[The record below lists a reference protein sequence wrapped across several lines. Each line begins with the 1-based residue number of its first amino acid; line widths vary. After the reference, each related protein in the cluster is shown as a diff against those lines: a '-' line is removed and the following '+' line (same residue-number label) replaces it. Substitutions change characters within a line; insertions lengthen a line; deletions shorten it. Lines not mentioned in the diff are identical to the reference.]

1 MIMSQSALPMLGA
14 RRDQMFPTMTQADI
28 DRLRRFGE
36 SNWQI
41 DLMRSTTRQ
50 SRKDRFWSQ
59 AAVALNR
66 NSQDDRRLD
75 GSIRQN
81 WSIWSVC
88 ALWCAG
94 GLSLNA
100 GRAVIVGSRAS
111 IGFGS
116 GTGDHNQR

>member
-1 MIMSQSALPMLGA
+1 MSQSVLPMLGA

-41 DLMRSTTRQ
+41 DLMRSMTRQ

-94 GLSLNA
+94 GSY
-100 GRAVIVGSRAS
+100 
-111 IGFGS
+111 
-116 GTGDHNQR
+116 